1 MPDEKN
7 STAQLQAC
15 IADYLVVLRSETMMK
30 NCWKASARILLV
42 LALAGVVTLPA
53 SAKGL
58 GDPPPTEALTKAS
71 VASDA
76 ELDLAPIAKLAV
88 QIDRAEVDLDAISSR
103 AHSPGISDSELRAL
117 AAAVPSIQARLA
129 NALDNI
135 TPRLQSADDRLVQLG
150 APPSS
155 GQAAEDPEITQSR
168 LELLKYR
175 RSVDTEVKRGRL
187 LETEADQLSSYIANH
202 RRDLFSARLWVHGR
216 SVLDPRLWRDFALAL
231 PQDAR
236 NLQAIIGEET
246 ARARGSIRSSAD
258 IAFWLMG
265 LVAGLV
271 ILGPIRFLFNRFGE
285 LRLTAL
291 GGQAPL
297 VPQAIA
303 ILRVAVAG
311 LTPLFAG
318 LAIRGGFAST
328 GSLTATFDGLII
340 LLIEATVFAAL
351 FERVGRSILAPRQSG
366 FSVVPTPH
374 DVVTRLA
381 LHPALVGASAG
392 FAVLLAGANAL
403 LGSSRP
409 TSEASQCIAILVEL
423 AFVGSALM
431 RVGQAR
437 SAQIENLEA
446 NSPNEAGSRL
456 PWVLA
461 AAAAWVALGGAL
473 GAILF
478 GYIALAGFVM
488 REMIWVV
495 LVLGALYLLIRF
507 LDELVPTLLSPHRS
521 VGRSVRMAFGVSAVS
536 FEQIIELLAGI
547 TRLAL
552 LLCAWIA
559 IIAPFGAGAEDV
571 FGRVTSIDLVIRL
584 GQLSISPG
592 AIAGAFF
599 VFGLGLV
606 ATNGLRGWL
615 ETRYL
620 PKTRMD
626 LGVRTSMASAVTY
639 FGGLVALVVTCA
651 YLGMSLDRI
660 ALFASALSVG
670 IGFGLQSVIGNFVS
684 GLILLAERPV
694 KVGDWIAIG
703 DLEGDVRRISVRA
716 TEIEMRDRSKLIV
729 PNSDLISKTVRNVTR
744 GDSVG
749 RVKIV
754 LLIES
759 KADPVLVRDI
769 LLSRLAQHRDA
780 LPDPP
785 PAVYLTD
792 IRDGALEM
800 TAFVY
805 VPNPRKVYIT
815 KSDLLFQIV
824 SDLKAHNIALASSSP
839 MITMGVAER
848 LIEPGIS
855 DA

>member
-1 MPDEKN
+1 MKKLVRA
-7 STAQLQAC
+7 STPFLFA
-15 IADYLVVLRSETMMK
+15 
-30 NCWKASARILLV
+30 
-42 LALAGVVTLPA
+42 LALAGIVTLPA
-53 SAKGL
+53 SAKVSG
-58 GDPPPTEALTKAS
+58 PPPGTPSTNAP

-76 ELDLAPIAKLAV
+76 DLDPAPIAKLAAEM
-88 QIDRAEVDLDAISSR
+88 DRSEADLDAISFR
-103 AHSPGISDSELRAL
+103 AHAVGLTDSELRTR
-117 AAAVPSIQARLA
+117 AAAIPSIQARLA
-129 NALDNI
+129 GALDNL
-135 TPRLQSADDRLVQLG
+135 TPLLQSADTRLAQLG
-150 APPSS
+150 PPPGS
-155 GQAAEDPEITQSR
+155 GQPTEDPEITQSR

-175 RSVDTEVKRGRL
+175 RSVDTEVKQGRL
-187 LETEADQLSSYIANH
+187 LETEADQLTSYIADH
-202 RRDLFSARLWVHGR
+202 RRELFSAHLWVRSR
-216 SVLDPRLWRDFALAL
+216 SVLDPGLWRDFALAV

-236 NLQAIIGEET
+236 RLQAIIDKET
-246 ARARGSIRSSAD
+246 ALAQASVRSSAG
-258 IAFWLMG
+258 IVFWLIG

-271 ILGPIRFLFNRFGE
+271 LLGPTRLLLSRLGE
-285 LRLTAL
+285 RRLAAL
-291 GGQAPL
+291 GGEAPL
-297 VPQAIA
+297 GPPAIA
-303 ILRVAVAG
+303 IWRVAVAG

-318 LAIRGGFAST
+318 LAIRGGFATT
-328 GSLTATFDGLII
+328 GSLTPTFDRLIV

-351 FERVGRSILAPRQSG
+351 FERLGRSILRPRQSV
-366 FSVVPTPH
+366 F
-374 DVVTRLA
+374 RLA
-381 LHPALVGASAG
+381 PISDHVASRLAIYPALIGISAG
-392 FAVLLAGANAL
+392 FAILVVGANAL
-403 LGSSRP
+403 LGSSPP
-409 TSEASQCIAILVEL
+409 TSEASQCLAILVEL
-423 AFVGSALM
+423 AVVGSGLV

-437 SAQIENLEA
+437 SAQIDNLDA
-446 NSPNEAGSRL
+446 NSPQEDGSRL

-461 AAAAWVALGGAL
+461 AAGAWLALGGAL
-473 GAILF
+473 GAVLL

-488 REMIWVV
+488 REMIWVAVV
-495 LVLGALYLLIRF
+495 LAGLYLLIRF

-521 VGRSVRMAFGVSAVS
+521 VGRSVRTAIGVSAGS

-547 TRLAL
+547 IRLAL

-592 AIAGAFF
+592 AIAGAFLI
-599 VFGLGLV
+599 FGLGLV
-606 ATNGLRGWL
+606 ATRTLRGWL

-626 LGVRTSMASAVTY
+626 VGVRTSMASAVTY

-684 GLILLAERPV
+684 GLILLAERPI

-729 PNSDLISKTVRNVTR
+729 PNSELISKTVRNVTR

-759 KADPVLVRDI
+759 SADPSLARDL
-769 LLSRLAQHRDA
+769 LLSRLTQHRDA
-780 LPDPP
+780 LADPP

-792 IRDGALEM
+792 VRDGALEI

-805 VPNPRKVYIT
+805 VSSPRKVYST

-824 SDLKAHNIALASSSP
+824 SDLNAHNIALASSSAV
-839 MITMGVAER
+839 IHVGVPER
-848 LIEPGIS
+848 LIEPGIPS
-855 DA
+855 T